1 MRNSNG
7 LKLRLQMQLVSN
19 IVLDGKLGAYLSKLN
34 NIAFYGHFPFFLEQ
48 WDRTCN
54 FAQIT
59 KIAILREPLL
69 TQIKMFEPLVIQ
81 LKPNYFRTLS
91 PQNHT
96 ITILSQFYFLF

>member
-1 MRNSNG
+1 
-7 LKLRLQMQLVSN
+7 MQLVAD

-34 NIAFYGHFPFFLEQ
+34 NIAFYGHFPFLVNNQ
-48 WDRTCN
+48 TCN

-91 PQNHT
+91 PQNHA
-96 ITILSQFYFLF
+96 ILTQFLTLSSF